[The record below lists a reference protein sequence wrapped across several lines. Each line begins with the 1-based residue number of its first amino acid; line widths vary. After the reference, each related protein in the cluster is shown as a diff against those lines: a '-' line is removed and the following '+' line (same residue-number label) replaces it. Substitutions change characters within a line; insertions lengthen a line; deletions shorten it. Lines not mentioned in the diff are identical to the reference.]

1 MVTNLLAIQEAW
13 VRSLGS
19 EGALEEDMAT
29 HSSTLAWRIPIT
41 GDPPHVSVV
50 SGMPPDARSQA
61 AAVLSCSVVS
71 QLFGTPLTADP
82 QAPLSMRILQARI
95 PEKVTMLSSRGSSQ
109 PRDRTLVFRIAGE
122 FFTI

>member
-13 VRSLGS
+13 VRFLGS

-29 HSSTLAWRIPIT
+29 HSSILAWRIPIT

-61 AAVLSCSVVS
+61 AGPRRDGVARSPPKPAVYDRHTSEGALLKTHYFLRRRYCPLCVWYDHLEIVV
-71 QLFGTPLTADP
+71 
-82 QAPLSMRILQARI
+82 
-95 PEKVTMLSSRGSSQ
+95 KN
-109 PRDRTLVFRIAGE
+109 
-122 FFTI
+122 